1 MTEIVPVSPV
11 PTLPFSV
18 LRFANVLACNSSI
31 VDYVEGEALVS
42 SLVRD
47 GPEREKRGDS
57 LVLIVS
63 HELLLRLRRHSVVVL
78 LIQDSLHR
86 SLLLRRGESI
96 GLKLER
102 RLEYGIDGERMT

>member
-1 MTEIVPVSPV
+1 
-11 PTLPFSV
+11 LPFSV
-18 LRFANVLACNSSI
+18 LRFANVLACNSSTI
-31 VDYVEGEALVS
+31 DCAEGEASVS
-42 SLVRD
+42 SFGRD

-57 LVLIVS
+57 LVLIIS

-96 GLKLER
+96 GLKLKR
-102 RLEYGIDGERMT
+102 RLEYGVEVSG